1 MCVHEIPHLK
11 MSGSD
16 PPFLGVNGLEGFLVI
31 ETDVQYMYTYIIGY
45 WNKYL
50 DNGENTWKYS

>member
-1 MCVHEIPHLK
+1 

-31 ETDVQYMYTYIIGY
+31 ETDVQYMNTYNWILEIIPGQ
-45 WNKYL
+45 WRKYM
-50 DNGENTWKYS
+50 KYS